1 MLNVTKITNVWA
13 RNASVLNHIA
23 RPKNE
28 AEYLELIELIEHIT
42 DTVDDLENNP
52 YSALL
57 DIAMTYA
64 DEWENEHVQLEDTST
79 PRDVLE
85 FLIEQHGVTQK
96 DLERVGIAS
105 QPVISKILK
114 GERAISK
121 AVAKKLAAYF
131 AVNVSMFV

>member
-1 MLNVTKITNVWA
+1 MFDVTKIMNVWT

-28 AEYLELIELIEHIT
+28 TEYLELIELIEHIT

-85 FLIEQHGVTQK
+85 FLIEQHGLTQK
-96 DLERVGIAS
+96 DLERAGIAS

-121 AVAKKLAAYF
+121 AVAKKLASHF
-131 AVNVSMFV
+131 SVDVSMFV

>member
-1 MLNVTKITNVWA
+1 MFDVAEITNVWA
-13 RNASVLNHIA
+13 RNASMLNHIT
-23 RPKNE
+23 RPQNE

-42 DTVDDLENNP
+42 DTVDDLEINP

-57 DIAMTYA
+57 GIAMTYA
-64 DEWENEHVQLEDTST
+64 DEWESEHVKLEDSST

-85 FLIEQHGVTQK
+85 FLIEQHGLTQK
-96 DLERVGIAS
+96 DLECAGIAS

-121 AVAKKLAAYF
+121 AVAKKLATHF
-131 AVNVSMFV
+131 AVDVSVFA

>member
-1 MLNVTKITNVWA
+1 MFDVAKITSVWA

-28 AEYLELIELIEHIT
+28 TEYLELIELIEHIT
-42 DTVDDLENNP
+42 DTVDDLKNNP

-85 FLIEQHGVTQK
+85 FLIEQHALTQK
-96 DLERVGIAS
+96 DLERAGIAS

>member
-13 RNASVLNHIA
+13 RNASVLNHIT
-23 RPKNE
+23 RPQNE

-42 DTVDDLENNP
+42 DMVDDLENNP

-57 DIAMTYA
+57 DIAVTYA
-64 DEWENEHVQLEDTST
+64 DEWENEHVQLEDSST

-85 FLIEQHGVTQK
+85 FLIEQHALTQK
-96 DLERVGIAS
+96 DLERAGIAS

-121 AVAKKLAAYF
+121 AVAKKLAAHF